1 MTMRSRSADTER
13 GNAVCGRC
21 VLRKTLVGDWRKSK
35 MVTIGLGAA
44 ALGFV
49 VGPIRNDLDIQ

>member
-44 ALGFV
+44 ALGFC
-49 VGPIRNDLDIQ
+49 GRTNQK

>member
-21 VLRKTLVGDWRKSK
+21 VLRKTLLG
-35 MVTIGLGAA
+35 IGAKAKWSQLVSAPRRS
-44 ALGFV
+44 GFV